1 MFPFLEDIKRV
12 DNSGGIAASLAGR
25 YATALFQL
33 AQESKAI
40 DKVESS
46 FVAIDTALNES
57 KDFKALTT
65 NPLITRDQASDIVAA
80 LSKKMKLDPLTTKT
94 LGVLAQNRRLSEI
107 ASVSAAFQKLAANDR
122 GEIRADVTSAR
133 PLSAAQEKELQ
144 KQLKKRMGSDVALTL
159 NTDPEILGG
168 LIVKIGSEMID
179 SSIKTRLNTLSH
191 AMKG

>member
-1 MFPFLEDIKRV
+1 M
-12 DNSGGIAASLAGR
+12 
-25 YATALFQL
+25 

-40 DKVESS
+40 SKVESS
-46 FVAIDTALNES
+46 FAKIDKALDES
-57 KDFKALTT
+57 TDFKAVTV
-65 NPLITRDQASDIVAA
+65 NPLITRDQASDIVAS

-94 LGVLAQNRRLSEI
+94 MGVLAQNRRLAELS
-107 ASVSAAFQKLAANDR
+107 AVSAAFQKLAANSR

-144 KQLKKRMGSDVALTL
+144 KQLKKRMGSDVALSL

>member
-1 MFPFLEDIKRV
+1 V

-46 FVAIDTALNES
+46 FAKLDAALSES
-57 KDFKALTT
+57 AELKSLTT
-65 NPLITRDQASDIVAA
+65 NPLITRDQASEVVATV
-80 LSKKMKLDPLTTKT
+80 SKKMKLDPLTSKT
-94 LGVLAQNRRLSEI
+94 LGVLAQNRRLAEI
-107 ASVSAAFQKLAANDR
+107 SAVSSAYQKLAANDR
-122 GEIRADVTSAR
+122 GEVRAEVTTAR
-133 PLSAAQEKELQ
+133 ALTAAQQKELQ
-144 KQLKKRMGSDVALTL
+144 KQLKKRMGSDVALTTT
-159 NTDPEILGG
+159 TDPEILGG

-179 SSIKTRLNTLSH
+179 SSLKTRLNTLSH

>member
-1 MFPFLEDIKRV
+1 V

-46 FVAIDTALNES
+46 FAKIDAALDES
-57 KDFKALTT
+57 TEFKSLTT
-65 NPLITRDQASDIVAA
+65 NPLITRDEASEIVAA
-80 LSKKMKLDPLTTKT
+80 LSKKMKLDRLTTQT
-94 LGVLAQNRRLSEI
+94 LGVLAQNRRLAEI
-107 ASVSAAFQKLAANDR
+107 ASVSTAYQKLAAHER
-122 GEIRADVTSAR
+122 GEIRANVTSAR

>member
-1 MFPFLEDIKRV
+1 M

-33 AQESKAI
+33 AQESKSI

-46 FVAIDTALNES
+46 FAKIDAALSES
-57 KDFKALTT
+57 DDFRSLTT
-65 NPLITRDQASDIVAA
+65 NPLISRDQAADIVSA
-80 LSKKMKLDPLTTKT
+80 LSKQMKLDPLTTKT
-94 LGVLAQNRRLSEI
+94 LAVLAHNRRLAQI
-107 ASVSAAFQKLAANDR
+107 GPVSAAFQKFAANER

-133 PLSAAQEKELQ
+133 PLTAAQEKELQ
-144 KQLKKRMGSDVALTL
+144 KQLKKRMGSDVVLTTH
-159 NTDPEILGG
+159 TDSDILGG

-179 SSIKTRLNTLSH
+179 SSLKTRLNTLSH

>member
-1 MFPFLEDIKRV
+1 M

-46 FVAIDTALNES
+46 FAKLDAALSES
-57 KDFKALTT
+57 AELKSLTT
-65 NPLITRDQASDIVAA
+65 NPLITRDQASEVVATV
-80 LSKKMKLDPLTTKT
+80 SKKMKLDPLTSKT
-94 LGVLAQNRRLSEI
+94 LGVLAQNRRLAEI
-107 ASVSAAFQKLAANDR
+107 SAVSSAYQKLAANDR
-122 GEIRADVTSAR
+122 GEVRAEVTTAR
-133 PLSAAQEKELQ
+133 ALTAAQQKELQ
-144 KQLKKRMGSDVALTL
+144 KQLKKRMGSDVALTTT
-159 NTDPEILGG
+159 TDPEILGG

-179 SSIKTRLNTLSH
+179 SSLKTRLNTLSH